1 MLLKTQQRNTEQT
14 LERDTR
20 ATRARVLIYSTAD
33 RYWRCTKKFLWM
45 KMAQNFPFVYFIV
58 QMAVLTEV
66 DRK

>member
-33 RYWRCTKKFLWM
+33 RYWRGFFFLSLLL
-45 KMAQNFPFVYFIV
+45 
-58 QMAVLTEV
+58 QMWDEPNGY
-66 DRK
+66 RKI